1 MKIKIDQI
9 IDHGTLA
16 SERVLI
22 SVTEDADLSY
32 FIVAD
37 TTYTS
42 TDKISNKLR
51 HMHWFAPKSV
61 KAGDKVE
68 LYTKAG
74 TNSQT
79 DIGNGNTRYIIH
91 WGVGNSVWNNEGDA
105 AILFAIQTWKTTGA
119 KGAN

>member
-9 IDHGTLA
+9 IDHGTLT

-22 SVTEDADLSY
+22 SVTENADLSY
-32 FIVAD
+32 FIIAD

-42 TDKISNKLR
+42 NDKISNKLR
-51 HMHWFAPKSV
+51 HMHWFSPKPV

-68 LYTKAG
+68 LYTKSG

-79 DIGNGNTRYIIH
+79 DIGNGNTKYVIH
-91 WGVGNSVWNNEGDA
+91 WGLGNPVWNNDGDA
-105 AILFAIQTWKTTGA
+105 AILFAIQTWKTTKA
-119 KGAN
+119 KGTT